1 MEYVRQTIGS
11 SVLNGIIEIPP
22 TLRNRDVQVIILPAE
37 NEVVEAPKNE
47 NLQGYKL
54 NTGFMP
60 GAEIPDSF
68 FEPLPEEDLQ
78 AWGL

>member
-22 TLRNRDVQVIILPAE
+22 ALRDKRVEIIVLPVQS
-37 NEVVEAPKNE
+37 EVTETPNHKCNI
-47 NLQGYKL
+47 
-54 NTGFMP
+54 GFAK

-68 FEPLPEEDLQ
+68 FEPLSEEDLQ